1 MGRRFKDTLIW
12 FSNSEFQAPNI
23 KTHPLEFGISFLEFN
38 YLWPSIKIFK
48 MVRKLAFLLYLMP
61 LFIFAQLKSPS
72 DFLGYEIGT
81 QFSRHADVVSYF
93 EHVAANSRMVKYFD
107 YGKTNERRR
116 LTYAVIS
123 SEENL
128 ANHEQIRA
136 DNLKNI
142 GILSGSANPDKTIVW
157 LSYNVHGNEASS
169 SEAAMNTVYKL
180 ISEHSDWLKNVVV
193 IMDPGVNPDGR
204 DRYVNWYNQ
213 VKASP
218 YNSSRDA
225 IEHNEPWPGGRP
237 NHYLFD
243 LNRDWMWASQV
254 ETQQRLKIY
263 NQWMPQIHVDFHEQF
278 INNPYYFA
286 PGAEPYHEIITDW
299 QREFQNKI
307 GKNNAKY
314 FDKNGWLF
322 FTRESFDLL
331 YPSYGDTYPL
341 YMGAIGMTY
350 EQAGHGMA
358 GLGIINDEDVEL
370 TLVDRVAH
378 HTTTG
383 LSTIEVAS
391 QNAASLN
398 SEFKK
403 FFKNDNLKYKSFVL
417 KGNPDNI
424 KSLTEMLDR
433 HEIKYGYATGG
444 SATGFN
450 YSDNR
455 KGTMDAKNALVVST
469 NQPKGKMVQVLFEPN
484 AALSTPITYDI
495 TAWSLPYAFGL
506 ETVASTTLV
515 AATGANPNYNVSNT
529 SSPMAAGYIAKWNSL
544 QDAEFLSALLQADIK
559 VRFSENELSFGGK
572 NFGRG
577 SLIITRSDNKS
588 NPDFDKTL
596 IEIANE
602 MDRQLYASPTSYA
615 DILTDFGSQ
624 YVHLIKN
631 KKVAMLQGEGTS
643 SLSYGALWHFFETQ
657 LKYPITSINTDDIG
671 NIQWSDYDV
680 LVMPDGYYKSILNE
694 DAFKN
699 LEEWIN
705 RGGRVIAIGNAVATF
720 EGKEG
725 FDLKKNGDEKAEKVK
740 DSLGNMTPY
749 AQRELEST
757 KEMIT
762 GSIYKVKLD
771 STHPLAFGFGDTY
784 YTLKLGNDS
793 YSFLKEG
800 YNVAYINEPES
811 VSGFSGENAK
821 ASLKNSIVFAEA
833 KKGRGS
839 VVYMVDD
846 VSFRSFWQNG
856 KLFLANAIFFG
867 DTGSH

>member
-1 MGRRFKDTLIW
+1 MTRYITC
-12 FSNSEFQAPNI
+12 
-23 KTHPLEFGISFLEFN
+23 
-38 YLWPSIKIFK
+38 
-48 MVRKLAFLLYLMP
+48 LLFVFP

-72 DFLGYEIGT
+72 EFLGYEIGT

-93 EHVAANSRMVKYFD
+93 EHVAANSPMVKYFD

-123 SEENL
+123 SEANIANL
-128 ANHEQIRA
+128 EQIRT

-142 GILSGSANPDKTIVW
+142 GVLKGTSSPEKAIVW

-180 ISEHSDWLKNVVV
+180 ITEHADWLENVVV
-193 IMDPGVNPDGR
+193 IMDPNVNPDGR

-225 IEHNEPWPGGRP
+225 VEHNEPWPGGRP

-286 PGAEPYHEIITDW
+286 PAAEPFHEIITPW
-299 QREFQNKI
+299 QRDFQTRI

-314 FDKNGWLF
+314 FDENGWLF

-341 YMGAIGMTY
+341 FMGAIGMTY

-358 GLGIINDEDVEL
+358 GLGIINDNEIEL

-378 HTTTG
+378 HTTAG

-391 QNAASLN
+391 QQAASLN

-403 FFKNDNLKYKSFVL
+403 FFQNDNLKYKSFIL
-417 KGNPDNI
+417 KGNPDN
-424 KSLTEMLDR
+424 LQALAALLDK

-444 SATGFN
+444 AVKG
-450 YSDNR
+450 YSYNNN
-455 KGTMDAKNALVVST
+455 KNGTIDAKDALVVST

-495 TAWSLPYAFGL
+495 TAWSLPYAYGL
-506 ETVASTTLV
+506 DAIASTTLV
-515 AATGANPNYNVSNT
+515 SAKGSLPNANILNVS
-529 SSPMAAGYIAKWNSL
+529 SPNSAGYIAKWNSL
-544 QDAEFLSALLQADIK
+544 QDAEFLSALLKEGIK
-559 VRFSENELSFGGK
+559 VRFSENELSFGG
-572 NFGRG
+572 NTFGRG
-577 SLIITRSDNKS
+577 SLIITRSDNKT
-588 NPDFDKTL
+588 NPDFDTTL

-602 MDRQLYASPTSYA
+602 MGRQLYASPTSFA
-615 DILTDFGSQ
+615 DNLTDFGSQ

-631 KKVAMLQGEGTS
+631 KRIAMLQGEGTS

-657 LKYPITSINTDDIG
+657 LKYPITSINTDDIE

-680 LVMPDGYYKSILNE
+680 LIFPDGNYKSILSDDTFTSFE
-694 DAFKN
+694 Q
-699 LEEWIN
+699 WIN
-705 RGGRVIAIGNAVATF
+705 KGGRIIAIGNAVAAF
-720 EGKEG
+720 EGKDG
-725 FDLKKNGDEKAEKVK
+725 FDLKRNGGEKEEKETE
-740 DSLGNMTPY
+740 SLGNLVPY

-757 KEMIT
+757 KDFIT

-771 STHPLAFGFGDTY
+771 NTHPLAFGYGETY
-784 YTLKLGNDS
+784 YSLKLGSDS
-793 YSFLKEG
+793 YKFLNDG
-800 YNVAYINEPES
+800 YNVGYINEPES
-811 VSGFSGENAK
+811 VSGFSGETAK
-821 ASLKNSIVFAEA
+821 AALKNSIVFAEA

-846 VSFRSFWQNG
+846 VTFRSFWQNG
-856 KLFLANAIFFG
+856 KLFLANAVFFIN
-867 DTGSH
+867 

>member
-1 MGRRFKDTLIW
+1 
-12 FSNSEFQAPNI
+12 
-23 KTHPLEFGISFLEFN
+23 
-38 YLWPSIKIFK
+38 
-48 MVRKLAFLLYLMP
+48 MVRKLAFLLYLTP
-61 LFIFAQLKSPS
+61 VFIFAQLQSPS
-72 DFLGYEIGT
+72 EFLGYEIGT

-93 EHVAANSRMVKYFD
+93 EHVAANSEMVKYAD

-128 ANHEQIRA
+128 ANLEQIRT

-142 GILSGSANPDKTIVW
+142 GILSGSATPDKAIVW

-169 SEAAMNTVYKL
+169 SEAAMNTAYKL
-180 ISEHSDWLKNVVV
+180 ITEHADWLKNVVV

-263 NQWMPQIHVDFHEQF
+263 NQWMPQVHVDFHEQF

-299 QREFQNKI
+299 QREFQNII

-314 FDKNGWLF
+314 FDENGWLF

-391 QNAASLN
+391 HNAASLN

-417 KGNPDNI
+417 KGNPDN
-424 KSLTEMLDR
+424 LQALAALLDK

-444 SATGFN
+444 IVKGFN
-450 YSDNR
+450 YNEN
-455 KGTMDAKNALVVST
+455 KNGAMNAQGALVVST

-495 TAWSLPYAFGL
+495 TAWSLPYAYGL
-506 ETVASTTLV
+506 ETVASTSLV
-515 AATGANPNYNVSNT
+515 PANASAPANKVSNIT
-529 SSPMAAGYIAKWNSL
+529 MPSAAGYIAKWKSL
-544 QDAEFLSALLQADIK
+544 QDAEFLSALLKEGIK
-559 VRFSENELSFGGK
+559 VRFSENELGFGG
-572 NFGRG
+572 NTFGRG

-588 NPDFDKTL
+588 NVDFEKTL

-602 MDRQLYASPTSYA
+602 MGRQLYASPTSFA
-615 DILTDFGSQ
+615 DNLTDFGSQ

-631 KKVAMLQGEGTS
+631 KKIAMLQGEGTS

-657 LKYPITSINTDDIG
+657 LKYPVTSINTDDIE
-671 NIQWSDYDV
+671 NIQWADYDV
-680 LVMPDGYYKSILNE
+680 LILPDGYYKSILNE
-694 DAFKN
+694 ASFKAV
-699 LEEWIN
+699 EEWISN
-705 RGGRVIAIGNAVATF
+705 GGKIIAIANAVSIF
-720 EGKEG
+720 EGKDG
-725 FDLKKNGDEKAEKVK
+725 FDLKKNNSEKPKTET
-740 DSLGNMTPY
+740 DSIGNMIPY

-757 KEMIT
+757 KEFIT

-771 STHPLAFGFGDTY
+771 NTHPLAFGYGDTY
-784 YTLKLGNDS
+784 YSLKLGSDS
-793 YSFLKEG
+793 YKFLNEG
-800 YNVAYINEPES
+800 FNVGYIKDPES
-811 VSGFSGENAK
+811 VSGFSGETAK
-821 ASLKNSIVFAEA
+821 AKLKNSIVFAEA

-856 KLFLANAIFFG
+856 KLFLANAVFFIN
-867 DTGSH
+867 

>member
-1 MGRRFKDTLIW
+1 MT
-12 FSNSEFQAPNI
+12 
-23 KTHPLEFGISFLEFN
+23 
-38 YLWPSIKIFK
+38 KIFT
-48 MVRKLAFLLYLMP
+48 FLLCLAP
-61 LFIFAQLKSPS
+61 LFTFAQLKSPS
-72 DFLGYEIGT
+72 EFLGYEIGT
-81 QFSRHADVVSYF
+81 EFSRHADVVSYF
-93 EHVAANSRMVKYFD
+93 EHLSANSKMVKYFD

-116 LTYAVIS
+116 LVYAIIS

-128 ANHEQIRA
+128 GNLEQIRT

-142 GILSGSANPDKTIVW
+142 GILSGNATPDKTIVW

-169 SEAAMNTVYKL
+169 SEAAMNTAYKL
-180 ISEHSDWLKNVVV
+180 ITEHPDYLKNVVI
-193 IMDPGVNPDGR
+193 IMDPNANPDGR

-213 VKASP
+213 VKAAP

-225 IEHNEPWPGGRP
+225 IEHNEPWPAGRP

-263 NQWMPQIHVDFHEQF
+263 NQWMPHIHVDFHEQF

-286 PGAEPYHEIITDW
+286 PGAEPYHEIITPF
-299 QREFQNKI
+299 QREFQSKI

-314 FDKNGWLF
+314 FDENGWLF

-358 GLGIINDEDVEL
+358 GLGIINDEEIEL

-391 QNAASLN
+391 KNAASLN
-398 SEFKK
+398 AEFKK
-403 FFKNDNLKYKSFVL
+403 FFKNDALKYKSFVL

-444 SATGFN
+444 TATGFN
-450 YSDNR
+450 YSDNK
-455 KGTMDAKNALVVST
+455 KGTMDAKDALVVCT

-484 AALSTPITYDI
+484 AALSTPLTYDI

-506 ETVASTTLV
+506 ETVASTILV
-515 AATGANPNYNVSNT
+515 PANGSAPNNFIPNT
-529 SSPMAAGYIAKWNSL
+529 PSPMAAGYIVKWNSL
-544 QDAEFLSALLQADIK
+544 QDAEFLSALLEHKIK
-559 VRFSENELSFGGK
+559 VRFSENELNFGGK
-572 NFGRG
+572 VFGRG
-577 SLIITRSDNKS
+577 SLIITRSDNTS
-588 NPDFDKTL
+588 RLRSMSEQDFDKKL

-602 MDRQLYASPTSYA
+602 MGRELYASPTSYA
-615 DILTDFGSQ
+615 DNLTDFGSQ

-643 SLSYGALWHFFETQ
+643 SLGYGALWHFFETQ
-657 LKYPITSINTDDIG
+657 LKYPITSINTGDFG
-671 NIQWSDYDV
+671 SIQWSDYEV
-680 LVMPDGYYKSILNE
+680 LVLPDGNYKSIFNE
-694 DAFKN
+694 DNFKT
-699 LEEWIN
+699 LESWIDK
-705 RGGRVIAIGNAVATF
+705 GGRVIAIANAVSIF

-725 FDLKKNGDEKAEKVK
+725 FDLKRNGEENAEKGK
-740 DSLGNMTPY
+740 DTLGNMVPF
-749 AQRELEST
+749 AQREMEST
-757 KEMIT
+757 KDFIT

-771 STHPLAFGFGDTY
+771 NTHPLAFGYGDTY
-784 YTLKLGNDS
+784 YSLKLGSDS
-793 YSFLKEG
+793 YKFLSDG
-800 YNVAYINEPES
+800 YNVGYITEPES
-811 VSGFSGENAK
+811 VSGFSGETAK
-821 ASLKNSIVFAEA
+821 AALKNSIVFAET
-833 KKGRGS
+833 KKGSGS

-856 KLFLANAIFFG
+856 KLFLANAVFFG
-867 DTGSH
+867 L

>member
-1 MGRRFKDTLIW
+1 MTRHLILLL
-12 FSNSEFQAPNI
+12 FLSPFLLLAQLQSPSEF
-23 KTHPLEFGISFLEFN
+23 F
-38 YLWPSIKIFK
+38 
-48 MVRKLAFLLYLMP
+48 
-61 LFIFAQLKSPS
+61 
-72 DFLGYEIGT
+72 GYEIGT
-81 QFSRHADVVSYF
+81 QFSRHADIVSYF
-93 EHVAANSRMVKYFD
+93 EHVAANSGNVKYFD

-128 ANHEQIRA
+128 AKLEKIRT

-142 GILSGSANPDKTIVW
+142 GLLSGEAKPEKTIVW

-169 SEAAMNTVYKL
+169 SEAAMNTAYKL
-180 ISEHSDWLKNVVV
+180 ITEHADWLKNVVV

-213 VKASP
+213 LKASP
-218 YNSSRDA
+218 YNSSQNA
-225 IEHNEPWPGGRP
+225 TEHNEPWPGGRP

-254 ETQQRLKIY
+254 ETQQRLKVY
-263 NQWMPQIHVDFHEQF
+263 NQWMPQIHVDFHEQY

-286 PGAEPYHEIITDW
+286 PAAEPFHEMITPW
-299 QREFQNKI
+299 QREFQNKV

-314 FDKNGWLF
+314 FDDNGWLF

-341 YMGAIGMTY
+341 FMGAIGMTY

-358 GLGIINDEDVEL
+358 GLGIMNAEDVEL

-398 SEFKK
+398 TEFKK

-424 KSLTEMLDR
+424 NSLTEMLDR

-444 SATGFN
+444 SASGFSYTN
-450 YSDNR
+450 NK
-455 KGTMDAKNALVVST
+455 KGTMDAKGALVVST

-506 ETVASTTLV
+506 EALASTSLV
-515 AATGANPNYNVSNT
+515 PANGTAASNIVANMPA
-529 SSPMAAGYIAKWNSL
+529 PKAAGYIAKWNSL
-544 QDAEFLSALLQADIK
+544 QDAEFLSALLQRDIK
-559 VRFSENELSFGGK
+559 VRFSEKELSFGG
-572 NFGRG
+572 NTFGRG
-577 SLIITRSDNKS
+577 SLIITRSDNKT
-588 NPDFDKTL
+588 NEDFDKTVTK
-596 IEIANE
+596 IANE
-602 MDRQLYASPTSYA
+602 IGRQLYASPTSFA
-615 DILTDFGSQ
+615 DSLTDFGSQ

-631 KKVAMLQGEGTS
+631 KKVAMLQGKGTS

-671 NIQWSDYDV
+671 KIQWSDYDV
-680 LVMPDGYYKSILNE
+680 LVLADGKYKSILNE
-694 DAFKN
+694 DAFKP
-699 LEEWIN
+699 LEQWIN
-705 RGGRVIAIGNAVATF
+705 KGGRVIAISNAVSIF

-725 FDLKKNGDEKAEKVK
+725 FDLKKNGDEKAEKEK
-740 DSLGNMTPY
+740 DTLGNMIPY

-757 KEMIT
+757 KDFIT
-762 GSIYKVKLD
+762 GSIYKVSLD
-771 STHPLAFGFGDTY
+771 NTHPLAFGYGDTY
-784 YTLKLGNDS
+784 YSLKLGNDS
-793 YSFLKEG
+793 YRFLNEG
-800 YNVAYINEPES
+800 YNVGYIKEPES
-811 VSGFSGENAK
+811 VSGFSGETAK

-833 KKGRGS
+833 KKGSGS
-839 VVYMVDD
+839 VIYMIDD
-846 VSFRSFWQNG
+846 VTFRSFWQNG
-856 KLFLANAIFFG
+856 KLFLANAVFFSSG
-867 DTGSH
+867 GGLE

>member
-1 MGRRFKDTLIW
+1 MTR
-12 FSNSEFQAPNI
+12 
-23 KTHPLEFGISFLEFN
+23 
-38 YLWPSIKIFK
+38 IFT
-48 MVRKLAFLLYLMP
+48 FLLCLTP
-61 LFIFAQLKSPS
+61 IFIFAQLKSPS
-72 DFLGYEIGT
+72 EFLGYEIGT
-81 QFSRHADVVSYF
+81 QFSRHSDVVSYF
-93 EHVAANSRMVKYFD
+93 EHVAANSKMVNYLD
-107 YGKTNERRR
+107 YGITNERRR

-128 ANHEQIRA
+128 TNVERIRT

-142 GILSGSANPDKTIVW
+142 GILPGSATPEKAIVW

-169 SEAAMNTVYKL
+169 SEAAMETVYKL
-180 ISEHSDWLKNVVV
+180 ITEHTDYLDNAV
-193 IMDPGVNPDGR
+193 IIIDPNLNPDGR

-263 NQWMPQIHVDFHEQF
+263 NQWMPQIHVDFHEQY

-286 PGAEPYHEIITDW
+286 PGAEPYHEIITHF
-299 QREFQNKI
+299 QREFQNKV

-314 FDKNGWLF
+314 FDEEGWLF

-341 YMGAIGMTY
+341 FMGAIGMTY

-358 GLGIINDEDVEL
+358 GLGIINDEEIEL

-383 LSTIEVAS
+383 ISTIEVAS
-391 QNAASLN
+391 QQAASLN
-398 SEFKK
+398 SEFGK

-417 KGNPDNI
+417 KGNPDNLNA
-424 KSLTEMLDR
+424 LTEMLDR
-433 HEIKYGYATGG
+433 HEIKYGYASGG
-444 SATGFN
+444 NVKGFN
-450 YSDNR
+450 YTDNK
-455 KGTMDAKNALVVST
+455 KGKIDSKGALVVST

-506 ETVASTTLV
+506 EAVASTTLV
-515 AATGANPNYNVSNT
+515 SANNNVEQTKVSNVT
-529 SSPMAAGYIAKWNSL
+529 NTNAAGYIAKWNSM
-544 QDAEFLSALLQADIK
+544 QDAEFLSALLKNDIK
-559 VRFSENELSFGGK
+559 VRFSEKELGFGGN

-588 NPDFDKTL
+588 NSDFDKTL
-596 IEIANE
+596 TQLANK
-602 MDRQLYASPTSYA
+602 MGRQLYASPTSFA
-615 DILTDFGSQ
+615 DKLTDFGSQ

-631 KKVAMLQGEGTS
+631 KKVAILRGKETS
-643 SLSYGALWHFFETQ
+643 SLNYGSLWHYFETQ
-657 LKYPITSINTDDIG
+657 LKYPITSINTEDVT
-671 NIQWSDYDV
+671 NIKWSDYDV
-680 LVMPDGYYKSILNE
+680 LILPDGNYKSLFGEDNFKIL
-694 DAFKN
+694 DD
-699 LEEWIN
+699 WISN
-705 RGGRVIAIGNAVATF
+705 GGKLIAMGNAISIF

-725 FDLKKNGDEKAEKVK
+725 FDLKNNFSEEEKEKQK
-740 DSLGNMTPY
+740 DSIGNLVPY

-757 KEMIT
+757 KDLIT
-762 GSIYKVKLD
+762 GSIYKVTLD
-771 STHPLAFGFGDTY
+771 NTHPLAFGYGDSY
-784 YTLKLGNDS
+784 YSLKLGSDS
-793 YSFLKEG
+793 YEFLKDG
-800 YNVAYINEPES
+800 YNVGYIIDEPES
-811 VSGFSGENAK
+811 VSGFSGEKAK

-833 KKGRGS
+833 RKGKGN
-839 VVYMVDD
+839 VIYMVDD
-846 VSFRSFWQNG
+846 VTFRSFWQNG
-856 KLFLANAIFFG
+856 KLFLANALFFVN
-867 DTGSH
+867 